1 MKLKV
6 GDRVKLI
13 VLFYG
18 DNPSNPIWE
27 GRCGKIIGTVRN
39 ISCDPLPIRVDW
51 DNCKINYYNEQD
63 LNHIQLQLQLNLFS
77 KEEK

>member
-6 GDRVKLI
+6 GDRVRLI
-13 VLFYG
+13 VSFYM
-18 DNPSNPIWE
+18 DNSSNPIWE
-27 GRCGKIIGTVRN
+27 GKYGKIIGTVRN

-51 DNCKINYYNEQD
+51 DNCETNYYNEQD
-63 LNHIQLQLQLNLFS
+63 LSHVQLQLNLFS